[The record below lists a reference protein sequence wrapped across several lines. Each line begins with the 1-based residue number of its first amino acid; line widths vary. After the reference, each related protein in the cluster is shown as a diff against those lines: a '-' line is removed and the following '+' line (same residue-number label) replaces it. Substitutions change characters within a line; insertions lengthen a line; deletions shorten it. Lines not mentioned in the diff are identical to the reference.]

1 MMTVILK
8 SLLMISFPRFVI
20 MISLLCNLLQAMQEP
35 EKPDFDY
42 DAHIAMLIARS
53 EGLVTGEQGPR
64 GWEKEEDDEDE
75 DVSSYEGSAG
85 DESCLKSRPA
95 VGVSSD
101 YLKRIEEQFEITMED
116 YGDENIGD
124 LEDEVEDEDM
134 QGTIDFNDPDN
145 ALESALDEFLQVDD
159 DPSLPLSHLDHRNPK
174 TSNLRK
180 ESSPMKKG
188 LEWCMIRHH

>member
-1 MMTVILK
+1 MTL
-8 SLLMISFPRFVI
+8 FPRFVLTTYLPLN
-20 MISLLCNLLQAMQEP
+20 SDQAMQEP

-64 GWEKEEDDEDE
+64 GWDKEDNDEDE

-124 LEDEVEDEDM
+124 LEDEVEDEEM

-145 ALESALDEFLQVDD
+145 ALESALDEFLQVVIL
-159 DPSLPLSHLDHRNPK
+159 PS
-174 TSNLRK
+174 TSLTSTAGIPR
-180 ESSPMKKG
+180 PTT
-188 LEWCMIRHH
+188 